1 MNKMGIETFC
11 WFGLWKMHVA
21 CCLVLHANAAEQY
34 CNLAAM
40 KITEKQLLFVEIFV
54 LRKHLISNFN
64 LLQCIAIAIASNT
77 G

>member
-40 KITEKQLLFVEIFV
+40 KITEILLAIS
-54 LRKHLISNFN
+54 LRHSQNKKSISIGC
-64 LLQCIAIAIASNT
+64 LAKS
-77 G
+77 